1 MGSESSEPK
10 AATPSGDAR
19 PNSQVESK
27 ELEVSN
33 APSISS
39 SGSGTEVEQPGAEE
53 SEQEPKNVSAPREL
67 KEGDELG
74 EYVEGWKLWSLLL
87 STSLTFFLVLLD
99 SSILSTAIPRIT
111 TELHALADQG
121 WYTGAYQLSSSV
133 LQPIS
138 GKIYTY
144 FNTKWVYLAFFVVF
158 EVGSLLCGV
167 ATSST
172 FFIIGRAIAGI
183 GVSGLQNGALSLCA
197 GAVPLQ
203 KRPFYLGLLI
213 GIGQLGIVLGPL
225 IGGALTDYVSWR
237 WCFYINLPVGGVA
250 FFLMTFI
257 HAPEQIVKAPFSMG
271 HVRRSL
277 PKFDLFGFALFAP
290 FAIMLLLA
298 LQFGTEQEY
307 AWNSSVNIGLFAGAG
322 VSLILFVLWEWHT
335 GDNAIIPFSM
345 LRTRIVWG
353 STMYYWPLIAC
364 IFVGTQY
371 IPIYFQ
377 SVKGASPI
385 LSGVY
390 LLPSILSQLFFLI
403 ASGILIQKV
412 GYYLPFAVVAGAGA
426 VVASALLSTLQPGS
440 STGEWIGY
448 QIIFGLRGCGIQVAV
463 IAIQNALPP
472 AQSQIGL
479 AFTVFCQNFAAAVFV
494 VVGNTIFTQGL
505 TEQVTKLVTPLD
517 PRVTPAVVLA
527 AGSSAEGIRSLFPG
541 GGEGLD
547 ALLTAYSNAFD
558 LICYLMVGL
567 AAISFIFSF
576 FSGWVNLKKKQE
588 GKDEVEKGHMKEET
602 AETLARIR
610 TPV

>member
-1 MGSESSEPK
+1 MWAESSETK
-10 AATPSGDAR
+10 AAVPSVDGRAD
-19 PNSQVESK
+19 SQTGGK
-27 ELEVSN
+27 ELDTSR
-33 APSISS
+33 ASSITS
-39 SGSGTEVEQPGAEE
+39 SGSGTEVEQPRAEE
-53 SEQEPKNVSAPREL
+53 SEQEPKNITTPKEL

-99 SSILSTAIPRIT
+99 SSILSTAIPQIT
-111 TELHALADQG
+111 TEFHALADQG

-144 FNTKWVYLAFFVVF
+144 FNTKWTYLAFFIVF
-158 EVGSLLCGV
+158 EIGSLLCGV

-183 GVSGLQNGALSLCA
+183 GVSGLQNGALSIIA

-257 HAPEQIVKAPFSMG
+257 HAPEQIVKAPFSMAYA
-271 HVRRSL
+271 RRIL

-298 LQFGTEQEY
+298 LQFGTEQKY
-307 AWNSSVNIGLFAGAG
+307 AWDSSVNIGLFAGSG

-345 LRTRIVWG
+345 LKNRIVWG
-353 STMYYWPLIAC
+353 STMFYWTLIAS

-377 SVKGASPI
+377 SVKGATPI

-403 ASGILIQKV
+403 SSGILIQRV
-412 GYYLPFAVVAGAGA
+412 GYYLPFAVIAGAGA
-426 VVASALLSTLQPGS
+426 VIASALLSTLQPGS
-440 STGEWIGY
+440 STGEWVGY
-448 QIIFGLRGCGIQVAV
+448 QIIFGLRGCGVQVAV

-505 TEQVTKLVTPLD
+505 TEQVTRLVTPLD
-517 PRVTPAVVLA
+517 PRITPAAVLA
-527 AGSSAEGIRSLFPG
+527 AGSSAKGIRDLFPN

-547 ALLTAYSNAFD
+547 ALLQAYSNAFD
-558 LICYLMVGL
+558 LICYLMVAL
-567 AAISFIFSF
+567 ASISFIFAF
-576 FSGWVNLKKKQE
+576 FSGWVNLKKKE
-588 GKDEVEKGHMKEET
+588 AGENEVEKAQMKEET
-602 AETLARIR
+602 AETLVRIR
-610 TPV
+610 TPA